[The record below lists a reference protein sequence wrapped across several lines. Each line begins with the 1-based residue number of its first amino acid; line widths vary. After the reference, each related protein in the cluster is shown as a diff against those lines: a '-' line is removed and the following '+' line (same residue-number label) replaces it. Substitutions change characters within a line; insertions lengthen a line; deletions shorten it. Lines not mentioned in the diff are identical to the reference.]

1 MRVTRHTDYA
11 LRVLMYVALKG
22 EELST
27 IGEIANVYNISKNH
41 LMKVVNQLANKNYII
56 AVRGKNGG
64 IRLNYAATD
73 INIGQLVRETE
84 QDLALVEC
92 FGGGNECILTPACS
106 LKRVFA
112 NALEA
117 FFISLDNYT
126 LADLLPENNQK
137 QIIQILGLSI
147 DINH

>member
-1 MRVTRHTDYA
+1 
-11 LRVLMYVALKG
+11 MYIALKG

-27 IGEIANVYNISKNH
+27 IREI
-41 LMKVVNQLANKNYII
+41 
-56 AVRGKNGG
+56 
-64 IRLNYAATD
+64 
-73 INIGQLVRETE
+73 
-84 QDLALVEC
+84 
-92 FGGGNECILTPACS
+92 
-106 LKRVFA
+106 A

-147 DINH
+147 DINHS